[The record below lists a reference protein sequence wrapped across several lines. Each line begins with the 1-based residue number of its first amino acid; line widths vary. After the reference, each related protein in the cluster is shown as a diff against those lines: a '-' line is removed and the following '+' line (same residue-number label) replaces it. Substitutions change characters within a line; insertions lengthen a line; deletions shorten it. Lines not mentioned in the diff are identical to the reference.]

1 MKDDHYKMA
10 EAGLRR
16 QTNRDNLGRK
26 DRADVVKVNR
36 FGPPDDGDKT
46 GGDAEPTR
54 CKTAGEGS
62 SSAGIPEAEAAVDE
76 VEMEE
81 NWWRDKVPEEEFYE
95 KSQWEEN
102 GRLNRAQQ
110 RDRNERDH
118 NDHMDR
124 NTFADTMG
132 LLKPKPFAPG
142 FVPGYG
148 KKSFRNSRM
157 QGAHEAR
164 DERLKMAAYRQH
176 DLEQAHDIM
185 KGMV

>member
-1 MKDDHYKMA
+1 MIKNIRFPQVDENEDDEM
-10 EAGLRR
+10 
-16 QTNRDNLGRK
+16 
-26 DRADVVKVNR
+26 
-36 FGPPDDGDKT
+36 
-46 GGDAEPTR
+46 GGDAEHTR

-62 SSAGIPEAEAAVDE
+62 SSAGILPEAEAAVDE

-81 NWWRDKVPEEEFYE
+81 NWWRDKTPEEEFYG

-164 DERLKMAAYRQH
+164 DERLKMAAS
-176 DLEQAHDIM
+176 EQFDRNQADAAM
-185 KGMV
+185 GMV